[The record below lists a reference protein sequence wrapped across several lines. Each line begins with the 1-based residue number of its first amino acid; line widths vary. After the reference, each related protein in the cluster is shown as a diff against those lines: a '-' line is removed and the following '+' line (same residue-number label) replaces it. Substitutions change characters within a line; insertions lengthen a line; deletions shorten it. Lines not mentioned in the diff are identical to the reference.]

1 MAINSMPKKQKNSL
15 IKSAEMRAFWVF
27 LVVAIVILI
36 LSIFTQPLSWTLIM
50 LVVFLVLGVIN
61 FFISF
66 NLAKTSRNAKLERT
80 ELNAI
85 ISNLDTGVIAYD
97 ENFRI
102 LICNRAAENILNIN
116 AKDILGKQFSLS
128 LTKDP
133 KFRIMAQVMFP
144 SLAPLSVKRSEAGI
158 YPEVIDISLDDPRLE
173 LRISTDKLIGLEGE
187 ILGFV
192 KLIKDRT
199 REIEILRSKNE
210 FITTAS
216 HQLRTPLT
224 SLYWIF
230 ESLNKETLSEEQKNL
245 ISEGLT
251 VSARALKIVND
262 LLDVSKIEEGRFGYH
277 FENADIGEFL
287 EKILQEKASLAEE
300 YGIKLY
306 FQKSEESIVCFI
318 DKEKLSYA
326 VSNLI
331 DNAIKYN
338 VENGEVTVNLS
349 RLKDKPYV
357 LISIKDT
364 GIGIPPEEMNKL
376 FTKFFRAENAEK
388 VVADGSGL
396 GLFIAKN
403 IIRQHGGEIW
413 AESELNRGTTFYFTI
428 PTDSSLVP
436 PKETIY
442 EEE

>member
-277 FENADIGEFL
+277 FENADIVEFL
-287 EKILQEKASLAEE
+287 EKILQEKTSLAEE

-306 FQKSEESIVCFI
+306 FQKTEESIVCFI

-396 GLFIAKN
+396 GLFITKN

>member
-199 REIEILRSKNE
+199 REILRSKNE

-277 FENADIGEFL
+277 FENADIVEFL
-287 EKILQEKASLAEE
+287 EKILQEKTSLAEE

-306 FQKSEESIVCFI
+306 FQKTKESIVCFI

>member
-277 FENADIGEFL
+277 FENADIVEFL
-287 EKILQEKASLAEE
+287 EKILQEKTSLAEE

-306 FQKSEESIVCFI
+306 FQKTEESIVCFI